1 MLGATETN
9 SGPEVA
15 PVGIVTVIEVLLH
28 ELIVTNAPFSVA
40 KLVLCDAPN
49 PDPLITTWLPIGPVV
64 AESPVVTGAAAAS
77 VFSETLSNV
86 AVVRVVSLLLL
97 TASPM

>member
-28 ELIVTNAPFSVA
+28 ELIVTNAPFNVA

-49 PDPLITTWLPIGPVV
+49 PDH
-64 AESPVVTGAAAAS
+64 
-77 VFSETLSNV
+77 
-86 AVVRVVSLLLL
+86 
-97 TASPM
+97 